1 MLTLSGLKKFYF
13 LPNFHDMRCKAP
25 RVAEIVRNKY
35 HRDPLNGDVY
45 IFMSRNCRRVRMIHY
60 ENHAYYLHEKTFVDG
75 YRFVQVNT
83 DENGVKHEG
92 GRGRNLLLD
101 FLGDA
106 KIKSQQSDGY
116 NVYTYLDGELMD
128 IEHLCC
134 MDHFWAKAKKALN
147 QGCME
152 AQFFVT
158 EVGKLY
164 RRERLYKTKGFSVEQ
179 IKEMRNDSYTQGFI
193 DRLK

>member
-75 YRFVQVNT
+75 YRFVQV
-83 DENGVKHEG
+83 K
-92 GRGRNLLLD
+92 
-101 FLGDA
+101 FFA
-106 KIKSQQSDGY
+106 QQSGKAER
-116 NVYTYLDGELMD
+116 TGDGER
-128 IEHLCC
+128 
-134 MDHFWAKAKKALN
+134 A
-147 QGCME
+147 
-152 AQFFVT
+152 
-158 EVGKLY
+158 Y
-164 RRERLYKTKGFSVEQ
+164 RIDWKVLVAVLQAPVIKTLRIS
-179 IKEMRNDSYTQGFI
+179 
-193 DRLK
+193 

>member
-35 HRDPLNGDVY
+35 HRDPLPCED
-45 IFMSRNCRRVRMIHY
+45 
-60 ENHAYYLHEKTFVDG
+60 
-75 YRFVQVNT
+75 
-83 DENGVKHEG
+83 DETVGIYDEIVPG
-92 GRGRNLLLD
+92 
-101 FLGDA
+101 
-106 KIKSQQSDGY
+106 
-116 NVYTYLDGELMD
+116 
-128 IEHLCC
+128 LCC

-147 QGCME
+147 QGCKK

-164 RRERLYKTKGFSVEQ
+164 RRERFYKDKGLSAER
-179 IKEMRNDSYTQGFI
+179 IKEMRNDSYTP
-193 DRLK
+193 DRAKEEFLILL